1 MVITTD
7 EVKELR
13 EKTGISVMQCKRALE
28 EAGGDMEKALIV
40 LKKRSKEVAS
50 KKGEREF
57 GAGVVASYIH
67 GDGRIGVL
75 LKLSCETDFVAKNL
89 EFKELANDIAMHVAA
104 MDPQFLR
111 KEDITDIDR
120 EKVEE
125 VFAGEIEKMEKPQD
139 VKKKILEGKL
149 DSYFKEKILL
159 EQPFIK
165 ETEITVLELIERAVL
180 KTGERIEISKFVRFS
195 I

>member
-13 EKTGISVMQCKRALE
+13 EKTGVSVMQCKRALE